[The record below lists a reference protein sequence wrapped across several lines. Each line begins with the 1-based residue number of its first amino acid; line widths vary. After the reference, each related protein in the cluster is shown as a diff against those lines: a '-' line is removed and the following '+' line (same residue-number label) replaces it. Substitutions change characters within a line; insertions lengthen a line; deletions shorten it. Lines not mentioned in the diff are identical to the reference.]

1 MKFLTLM
8 LLAWCFAAATLN
20 GNEELTCKS
29 PDGKFALVD
38 VADNGEADQGTLGIV
53 DTLTRKVVADL
64 GRNGPDHSVT
74 DLLWAADSQR
84 VACFNDAGVG
94 ATRVFFRSGAGLEIQ
109 LPDLPDPNPPAV
121 TPSDTPA
128 NETKRRLVPIAWLR
142 SGDLVLENELLNP
155 GWGRAALEITIGFDQ
170 ERRTSIRKAEPQET
184 SIIDYFVQLPP
195 RTLEDT
201 ALRMLDFLRKPS
213 TIIDKK
219 NGYLRCN
226 GDGAQGDFEVALF
239 RYRDRRPLL
248 VVSTGSTEG
257 EKGTYLQFFKG
268 GADGKMHRIADSA
281 FPIAGAGQD
290 EDGGPSGKW
299 QFDLPR
305 YGKTILVRNPG
316 SGKVVHRIT
325 WTGEKF
331 QEMK

>member
-1 MKFLTLM
+1 M
-8 LLAWCFAAATLN
+8 LLAWCFVGATVD
-20 GNEELTCKS
+20 GNERLECKS
-29 PDGKFALVD
+29 PDGKFALLY
-38 VADNGEADQGTLGIV
+38 VADNGEGYEGTSGIV

-64 GRNGPDHSVT
+64 GRNGPHHSVT
-74 DLLWAADSQR
+74 DLFWSADSQR
-84 VACFNDAGVG
+84 VACFNEAGIG
-94 ATRVFFRSGAGLEIQ
+94 TTRVLFRSGAGFEEIQ

-121 TPSDTPA
+121 TPSNTPA
-128 NETKRRLVPIAWLR
+128 KETERRLVPIAWLK
-142 SGDLVLENELLNP
+142 SGDLLLENELLNST
-155 GWGRAALEITIGFDQ
+155 WGRAALEITIGFDR
-170 ERRTSIRKAEPQET
+170 ERRASIRKAEPQET

-195 RTLEDT
+195 QTLEDT
-201 ALRMLDFLRKPS
+201 ALRMLGFLRRNG

-219 NGYLRCN
+219 NGYIQCK

-257 EKGTYLQFFKG
+257 EKGTFLQFFDA
-268 GADGKMHRIADSA
+268 GADGTMRRIADSA
-281 FPIAGAGQD
+281 FPIAGAGRD

-305 YGKTILVRNPG
+305 YGKTILVRNPR

-331 QEMK
+331 QEVK